1 MNTFPVYNYGVII
14 CKSVYFFCREG
25 SNLIREEK
33 LGRRCKRVCVVE
45 SGENIFVSS
54 SVTLVGEKIDSRD
67 LNSFRVTV
75 RIYVTNVK
83 KYFNIVVLIFFRML
97 CSKWFFIVDFISDFI
112 TEIVNLTFRRLN
124 LTILI
129 IFHAIIYS
137 QNHCGNHIEHN
148 YSFKETIN
156 ITKCNHLFI

>member
-97 CSKWFFIVDFISDFI
+97 CSK
-112 TEIVNLTFRRLN
+112 
-124 LTILI
+124 
-129 IFHAIIYS
+129 
-137 QNHCGNHIEHN
+137 
-148 YSFKETIN
+148 
-156 ITKCNHLFI
+156 